1 MLDEKQWRFHDRVA
15 VLDSHLDK
23 MAKEMDEEFAPMLRD
38 AKVTKEFLA
47 GKGFRYFLN
56 KFKESGILG
65 SCLGACISVAI
76 SDCMRKGLE
85 AEFVHGKRGIDIN
98 SIPAYNPN
106 AAEFYT
112 DALKDLSDVSF
123 HLLEQVEACA
133 NQSFSYLE
141 ALLVMG
147 VHEDVKD
154 EAGTFTNLA
163 LGSTS
168 SAGGVIDQSINSW
181 LYCVF
186 SALAQE
192 ILTDA
197 VLTGTAINDNAGAT
211 LATTPDVSG
220 SNPAALTVTM
230 PILPDGLIVRLSVL
244 SGLVFAYSP
253 FKSILG
259 LLIPTFGVAN
269 A

>member
-1 MLDEKQWRFHDRVA
+1 
-15 VLDSHLDK
+15 
-23 MAKEMDEEFAPMLRD
+23 
-38 AKVTKEFLA
+38 
-47 GKGFRYFLN
+47 
-56 KFKESGILG
+56 
-65 SCLGACISVAI
+65 LGACISVAI

-133 NQSFSYLE
+133 NQSFSYPE
-141 ALLVMG
+141 ALLEMG

-154 EAGTFTNLA
+154 EAKTFTNLA
-163 LGSTS
+163 SGSTS
-168 SAGGVIDQSINSW
+168 STGGVIDQFTIVPSVS
-181 LYCVF
+181 YAGDPGATAQSVT
-186 SALAQE
+186 LADE
-192 ILTDA
+192 VATIETDA

-230 PILPDGLIVRLSVL
+230 PIPPDGLIVRLSVL

-253 FKSILG
+253 FKLILG